1 MAPLAL
7 VMLAAAEFDDANLV
21 ALAMTLHR
29 GDDLG
34 RSHIGSANG
43 HRGSGADQQHLIEF
57 DAGALIRIEL
67 LDTHYGT
74 FLDAVLFTARG
85 NHGIHYC
92 ELREQPN
99 GAAKEP
105 RIVRLGR
112 PQVKPKPLPM
122 EGRRPPTRGGRRQ
135 CVALASPILG
145 TMAHSFERFMT
156 LEQIRGLVTADFE
169 AVDRVVKQRLHSQVA
184 LVDQVATYII
194 YAGGKRLRPLLVLLA
209 ARACGHT
216 GERHLDAA
224 AIIEFIHTATLLH
237 DDVVDGSSLRR
248 GRETANE
255 VFGNATSVLVGDF
268 LYSRAFQMM
277 VTLDRMKIMQI
288 LADATNA
295 IAEGEVLQLMNA
307 HDPNTTEARYIDV
320 IRRKTARLFEAGA
333 QIAAVLSDAPP
344 HIEESLALYGRH
356 IGTAFQLVD
365 DALDYQADEASLGKH
380 LGDDLAEG
388 KPTLPLIYA
397 MQHGSDAQRAMI
409 RHAIENGGLDQL
421 AEITRAVASLGG
433 LAYTARLAQC
443 EADQALAALAPLP
456 ETAFKEGL
464 SELAKFAVA
473 RKN

>member
-1 MAPLAL
+1 
-7 VMLAAAEFDDANLV
+7 
-21 ALAMTLHR
+21 
-29 GDDLG
+29 
-34 RSHIGSANG
+34 
-43 HRGSGADQQHLIEF
+43 
-57 DAGALIRIEL
+57 
-67 LDTHYGT
+67 
-74 FLDAVLFTARG
+74 
-85 NHGIHYC
+85 
-92 ELREQPN
+92 
-99 GAAKEP
+99 
-105 RIVRLGR
+105 
-112 PQVKPKPLPM
+112 
-122 EGRRPPTRGGRRQ
+122 
-135 CVALASPILG
+135 
-145 TMAHSFERFMT
+145 MAHSLERFMT

-169 AVDRVVKQRLHSQVA
+169 AVDKVVKQRLHSKVA

-209 ARACGHT
+209 ARACGHS
-216 GERHLDAA
+216 GERHIDAA

-237 DDVVDGSSLRR
+237 DDVVDESSLRR
-248 GRETANE
+248 GRDTANE

-277 VTLDRMKIMQI
+277 VSLDRMRIMQI

-307 HDPNTTEARYIDV
+307 RDPLTSEARYIDV

-333 QIAAVLSDAPP
+333 QIAAVLSDASPDL
-344 HIEESLALYGRH
+344 EESLARYGRH

-388 KPTLPLIYA
+388 KPTLPLIFA
-397 MQHGSDAQRAMI
+397 MQHGSDAQRTMI
-409 RHAIENGGLDQL
+409 RHAIENGGLDHL
-421 AEITRAVASLGG
+421 EEITRAVASLGG
-433 LAYTARLAQC
+433 LAYTARLAQS

-456 ETAFKEGL
+456 ESAFKEGL